1 MAPRAPA
8 KRLRPAARLRQAL
21 VRALGPGDG
30 VLERERALR
39 QAIAALVGAPD
50 RDAVLDAGLAAVAD
64 LLGPGARAVIAVPGE
79 HGIVL
84 RGEEL
89 PGATLRLPLRGGK
102 PQGVLAIEADGR
114 LDAASRAALG
124 ELADSLAAALE
135 RVGLAATAARRD
147 SDAWYRSLI
156 ENSSDAVLVLD
167 ADGTI
172 RYATPSIEPAL
183 GWAPEALLG
192 TALLERVHPDDQA
205 WARTRLDAA
214 ARPGR
219 AEEPMLIRWRHR
231 DDSVRSLEIKRNN
244 LLDDPAVGGVV
255 LNARDVTD
263 RVRLEEQLTRRAFDD
278 GLTGLAN
285 RSLFADRL
293 EHALHGGA
301 PGEGRLAVL
310 FLDLDDFEGQR
321 LARPRGGRRAPARVR
336 APPHRSARRRRHRRA
351 ARRRRVRRA
360 ARVLPVARG
369 GRPDGP
375 LPARRARRAVRP
387 RRPAGHRVRVRRR
400 RGPSAAASRRRPR
413 RSSATRGSRS
423 TAPRTRAR
431 AAIASTRS
439 ACTRRPCGA
448 SSWRRSC
455 ASASRCGR

>member
-1 MAPRAPA
+1 MHGCTPTSGASQWWGQDSNLRRLSQRVYSPSPLTAREPHQGRPECSGGGSVASKSARGRRLPGMRRVAVLPCPFPLPPSGRVRPPACGRRSRAPH
-8 KRLRPAARLRQAL
+8 RPRLRQSL
-21 VRALGPGDG
+21 VRMLGPDDG
-30 VLERERALR
+30 ALERERALR
-39 QAIAALVGAPD
+39 QAVAGLVGAAD
-50 RDAVLDAGLAAVAD
+50 RDAVLDAGLAAVVG
-64 LLGPGARAVIAVPGE
+64 LLGPRARAAIAVPGE
-79 HGIVL
+79 HGMIL

-89 PGATLRLPLRGGK
+89 HGATLRLPLRGAK

-114 LDAASRAALG
+114 LDGASRAALD

-167 ADGTI
+167 AEGTI
-172 RYATPSIEPAL
+172 RYATSSIEPAL
-183 GWAPEALLG
+183 GWPPEALLG
-192 TALLERVHPDDQA
+192 TSLLQRVHPDDQA
-205 WARTRLDAA
+205 WARTRLGAA

-301 PGEGRLAVL
+301 PGDGRLAVL
-310 FLDLDDFEGQR
+310 FFDLDDFRKVNDSLG
-321 LARPRGGRRAPARVR
+321 
-336 APPHRSARRRRHRRA
+336 HA
-351 ARRRRVRRA
+351 A
-360 ARVLPVARG
+360 
-369 GRPDGP
+369 
-375 LPARRARRAVRP
+375 
-387 RRPAGHRVRVRRR
+387 
-400 RGPSAAASRRRPR
+400 
-413 RSSATRGSRS
+413 
-423 TAPRTRAR
+423 
-431 AAIASTRS
+431 
-439 ACTRRPCGA
+439 
-448 SSWRRSC
+448 
-455 ASASRCGR
+455 